1 MKTKYLIVAA
11 LCCIVMVACQSNDPD
26 KNTGN
31 DNKTNNEVIEGLNDL
46 IDGIGNIVDTKTL
59 EDGSIVMTD
68 DKGNTITK
76 DKEGNITIVT
86 KEGETILIDN
96 SIKEDPS
103 AAKDKWYNSTWRNN
117 NNHPESPEMYEEI
130 PEFIS
135 RIQTL
140 RFHVEQ
146 KENPKDTTIIEQEN
160 ENNYIIHF
168 RNTTASLQQIDTV
181 REYTYTRRIQYLK
194 ITLFPEEIGNE
205 EHRYE
210 LVIENNHA
218 VLYEKYYYYDNS
230 TETYVLDGEW
240 IIDSMDRYWLND
252 DNSFTFYQGTTTLN
266 PTERIISTNNQTTYF
281 NYRRLSETQ
290 IAASNN
296 SVSYIIN
303 ERTDQGT
310 PKLEVNDLQG
320 NKLISLELVSL

>member
-1 MKTKYLIVAA
+1 MKIKYLLGAA
-11 LCCIVMVACQSNDPD
+11 LCCIVMGACQSNDPD

-31 DNKTNNEVIEGLNDL
+31 GTQTNSQIPEGLNDFVK
-46 IDGIGNIVDTKTL
+46 GIGNVVDTKTL
-59 EDGSIVMTD
+59 ENGSIVMTD

-76 DKEGNITIVT
+76 DKDGNITIVT

-103 AAKDKWYNSTWRNN
+103 AARDKWYNSTWRNN
-117 NNHPESPEMYEEI
+117 NNHPVSPEMYEAI

-135 RIQTL
+135 HIQML
-140 RFHVEQ
+140 GFRVEQ

-168 RNTTASLQQIDTV
+168 HNTTASLQQIDTV
-181 REYTYTRRIQYLK
+181 REYTYTRRIQYLQ

-266 PTERIISTNNQTTYF
+266 PTERIVSTNNQTTYF
-281 NYRRLSETQ
+281 NYLRLSETQ

>member
-1 MKTKYLIVAA
+1 MKIKYLLGAA
-11 LCCIVMVACQSNDPD
+11 LCCIVMGACQSNDPD

-31 DNKTNNEVIEGLNDL
+31 GTQTNSQIPEGLNDFVK
-46 IDGIGNIVDTKTL
+46 GIGNVVDTKTL
-59 EDGSIVMTD
+59 ENGSIVMTD

-76 DKEGNITIVT
+76 DKDGNITIVT

-103 AAKDKWYNSTWRNN
+103 AARDKWYNSTWRNN
-117 NNHPESPEMYEEI
+117 NNHPVSPEMYEAI

-135 RIQTL
+135 HIQML
-140 RFHVEQ
+140 GFRVEQ

-168 RNTTASLQQIDTV
+168 HNTTASLQQIDTV
-181 REYTYTRRIQYLK
+181 REYTYTRRIQYLQ

-266 PTERIISTNNQTTYF
+266 PTERIVSTNNQTTYF